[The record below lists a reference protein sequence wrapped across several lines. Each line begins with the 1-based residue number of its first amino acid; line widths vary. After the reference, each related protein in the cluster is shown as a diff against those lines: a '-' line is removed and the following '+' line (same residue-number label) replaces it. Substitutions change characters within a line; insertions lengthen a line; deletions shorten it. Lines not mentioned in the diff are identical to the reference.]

1 MERIRF
7 SFARK
12 MPLAYISHLD
22 TMRLFLRA
30 LRRSGLPLAYSQ
42 GYNPHPR
49 LTLALPLPLGVT
61 ASGELGEIIF
71 AETVGPGK
79 FIKSLS
85 PQLPESLELTGAS
98 VVSYE
103 LPSLAAK
110 VCAARYRIFAINGFD
125 RESRQALLQQAL
137 DSLMAKEEIILE
149 RINKKKKRTCINIRP
164 FIYEAAFLSEENKP
178 LELNMLLKAGSSGG
192 VSPFLVVEQLGTDT
206 GSDLF
211 KVENWHFHREKLYGE
226 KKGKLQALSEGM

>member
-61 ASGELGEIIF
+61 ASGELGEIFF
-71 AETVGPGK
+71 AEAVGTEK

-85 PQLPESLELTGAS
+85 LQLPESLELTGAS
-98 VVSYE
+98 VVSYD

-110 VCAARYRIFAINGFD
+110 VCAARYRLFAINGFD
-125 RESRQALLQQAL
+125 LANRQPLLQQAL
-137 DSLMAKEEIILE
+137 DSLMVREEIILE
-149 RINKKKKRTCINIRP
+149 RINKKKKRTFINIRP
-164 FIYEAAFLSEENKP
+164 FIYEAAVLKEENKP

-192 VSPFLVVEQLGTDT
+192 VSPFFVVEQLGTET
-206 GSDLF
+206 GSDF
-211 KVENWHFHREKLYGE
+211 FSVENWHFHREQLFGE
-226 KKGKLQALSEGM
+226 NMGKLQPLSEGM